1 MNDFGASYDRSAL
14 VAANAG
20 ADARTR
26 FIRLTYANLA
36 GAILAFMGI
45 EGVLL
50 NLPQTPSLVQTMIGG
65 QFSWLL
71 VLGAFMI
78 VSMIATKWASS
89 AVSLSTQYMGLGLYV
104 VAEAVIM
111 LPLLYIA
118 ERYAPTAIPQAA
130 FLTLFIFGGLTA
142 TVLITKS
149 DFSFLGR
156 GLQLVGWGVM
166 GIIVASLLFHFNLP
180 VTLFAGAMVVF
191 CGATVLYQTSNV
203 LYNYQTNQYVA
214 ASLALFASVA
224 LMFWYVLQLIMSL
237 QRR

>member
-1 MNDFGASYDRSAL
+1 MNDFGAAYDRSTL
-14 VAANAG
+14 VAADAG

-45 EGVLL
+45 EAVLL
-50 NLPQTPSLVQTMIGG
+50 NLPQTPGLVNAMIGG
-65 QFSWLL
+65 RWSWMI
-71 VLGAFMI
+71 VLFAFMI
-78 VSMIATKWASS
+78 VSMVATRWAVS

-104 VAEAVIM
+104 AAEAVIM

-118 ERYAPTAIPQAA
+118 EQFAPGAIPQAA
-130 FLTLFIFGGLTA
+130 FLTLFIFGGLTL
-142 TVLITKS
+142 TVLMTKS

-156 GLQLVGWGVM
+156 GLQLFGWGAM
-166 GIIVASLLFHFNLP
+166 GIIVAALLFNFNLP

-191 CGATVLYQTSNV
+191 CGACVLYHTSNV
-203 LYNYQTNQYVA
+203 LYHYSTNQYVA

-224 LMFWYVLQLIMSL
+224 LMFWYILQLIMSM